1 MNKECPHLVTYYLN
15 AWGCTQV
22 QVTTHLGVV
31 RKDCTTSS
39 APCTDGTVS
48 GDNLTGSTAT
58 MSLQTRCTVGVLP
71 ICQGDHSASLAP
83 GCIELISSLR
93 T

>member
-1 MNKECPHLVTYYLN
+1 MSPSGELLLERLGLHPSI
-15 AWGCTQV
+15 

-48 GDNLTGSTAT
+48 
-58 MSLQTRCTVGVLP
+58 V
-71 ICQGDHSASLAP
+71 I
-83 GCIELISSLR
+83 I
-93 T
+93 